1 MHLPKHPWLR
11 YFALVSLWLPLTTG
25 VWLLSKPLFLDALY
39 FSVNPIIS
47 HSFTQSKAHIERE
60 GDTWVLGTV
69 ILQKEQPEDKSRR
82 RYQYLKIG
90 SVFQYTLEIP
100 LFWAMLLGLSPSRW
114 RSFLGGTLLV
124 FGLIALK
131 LAVNTCLQ
139 TGELLISE
147 AGSYVELL
155 TDNYQQLHPFPAAG
169 LIILKAVHL
178 ILAIITLLSPVLVT
192 YLLQT
197 QAAHA
202 LILAGQPTPQVHE
215 SKEFPHA

>member
-25 VWLLSKPLFLDALY
+25 IWLLSKPLFLDALY
-39 FSVNPIIS
+39 LSVNPIIS

-100 LFWAMLLGLSPSRW
+100 LLWAMLLALAPYGW
-114 RSFLGGTLLV
+114 RSLLGGTLLV

-131 LAVNTCLQ
+131 LAVNTSLQ

-169 LIILKAVHL
+169 IIILKGLHL
-178 ILAIITLLSPVLVT
+178 ALAILTLLSPVLVT

-197 QAAHA
+197 QAARA
-202 LILAGQPTPQVHE
+202 LFLAGQPAPQVHE
-215 SKEFPHA
+215 N

>member
-1 MHLPKHPWLR
+1 MFLPKHPWLR

-25 VWLLSKPLFLDALY
+25 IWLFSKPLFLDALY
-39 FSVNPIIS
+39 LSVNPIIS

-100 LFWAMLLGLSPSRW
+100 LLWAMLLALAPYSW
-114 RSFLGGTLLV
+114 RSLLGGTLLV
-124 FGLIALK
+124 FGLIVFK
-131 LAVNTCLQ
+131 VTVSTSLQ

-155 TDNYQQLHPFPAAG
+155 TDNYQQLHPFPSAG
-169 LIILKAVHL
+169 IIILKGLHLVLAV
-178 ILAIITLLSPVLVT
+178 ITLLSPVLVT

-197 QAAHA
+197 QAARA
-202 LILAGQPTPQVHE
+202 LFLAGQPALPVHE
-215 SKEFPHA
+215 N

>member
-11 YFALVSLWLPLTTG
+11 YFVLVSLWLPLTTG
-25 VWLLSKPLFLDALY
+25 IWLFSKPIFLDALY

-90 SVFQYTLEIP
+90 SVFQFTLEIP
-100 LFWAMLLGLSPSRW
+100 LLWAMLLGLAPTRW
-114 RSFLGGTLLV
+114 RSLLGGTLLV

-131 LAVNTCLQ
+131 VTVNTSLQ
-139 TGELLISE
+139 TGQLLISE

-155 TDNYQQLHPFPAAG
+155 TGNYQQLHPFPIAG
-169 LIILKAVHL
+169 ILILKAVHL
-178 ILAIITLLSPVLVT
+178 VLAIITLLSPLLVT

-197 QAAHA
+197 QAARA
-202 LILAGQPTPQVHE
+202 LFMAGQPASQIHE
-215 SKEFPHA
+215 D